1 MFTKLHLYYLKCDHN
16 MRKIMQVLLKWC
28 FVQGHG
34 DIKVGNWKIF
44 TKTFIGIKD
53 TVSLDLVNFTWL
65 ITAQNMKF
73 LIKDFSSK
81 FE

>member
-1 MFTKLHLYYLKCDHN
+1 M
-16 MRKIMQVLLKWC
+16 
-28 FVQGHG
+28 
-34 DIKVGNWKIF
+34 
-44 TKTFIGIKD
+44 FIGIKD